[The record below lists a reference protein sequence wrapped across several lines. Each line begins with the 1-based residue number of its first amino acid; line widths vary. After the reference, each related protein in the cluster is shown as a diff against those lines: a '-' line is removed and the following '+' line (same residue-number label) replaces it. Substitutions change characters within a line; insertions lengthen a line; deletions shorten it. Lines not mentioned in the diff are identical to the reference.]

1 MKVTTD
7 ACLFGAWVA
16 TKIKKVKAGSKSFL
30 DIGTGTGLLSLMIAQ
45 EDNQLSVDTIEIDA
59 DAYEQAKENISA
71 SGWQSRITIFNS
83 DARDFSFTKKYNGII
98 SNPPF
103 YEYELTSEDAKKNT
117 AHHSSELSFE
127 ELLKLV
133 KNNLDPSGS
142 FYLLMPFKREKEIK
156 QLFETHELYISEE
169 VLVRQSV
176 KHDFFR
182 IMVAGNMGKTNRPEK
197 SELSIW
203 NEHRVYT
210 HEFIHLLKD
219 YYLYL

>member
-16 TKIKKVKAGSKSFL
+16 TKIKKEKTGSKNLL
-30 DIGTGTGLLSLMIAQ
+30 DIGAGTGLLSLMIAQ

-59 DAYEQAKENISA
+59 GAYEQAKENISV
-71 SGWQSRITIFNS
+71 SGWQSRINIFNS
-83 DARDFSFTKKYNGII
+83 DARDFSFTKKYDGII

-103 YEYELTSEDAKKNT
+103 YESELTSADAKKNA

-127 ELLKLV
+127 DLLKLV
-133 KNNLDPSGS
+133 KNNLAPSGS
-142 FYLLMPFKREKEIK
+142 FYILMPYKREKEIK
-156 QLFETHELYISEE
+156 QLFETYKLYISEE

-182 IMVAGNMGKTNRPEK
+182 IMIAGNMECENQSGK
-197 SELSIW
+197 SELSIRD
-203 NEHRVYT
+203 EQQVYT
-210 HEFIHLLKD
+210 DEFILLLKN